1 MRCGWLF
8 GLTGW
13 LAVVAAGPAL
23 SQSIECAKARSAI
36 ERAICASPDL
46 LAHDRLIA
54 EAYAG
59 ALARDS
65 SRADEIRQSQRQWL
79 NERTATCGPAS
90 TKDLQNCLARSYRS
104 RLSALSGTPTVSV
117 AQ

>member
-23 SQSIECAKARSAI
+23 SQSIECAKARSTI

-46 LAHDRLIA
+46 LAQDRLLA
-54 EAYAG
+54 EAYAE
-59 ALARDS
+59 ALARDPL
-65 SRADEIRQSQRQWL
+65 RVDAIRLAQRQRL
-79 NERTATCGPAS
+79 HERTATGAAAPA
-90 TKDLQNCLARSYRS
+90 KDLQNCVARAYRS
-104 RLSALSGTPTVSV
+104 RLSALSGTPTV
-117 AQ
+117 A